1 MASERSTGTRA
12 ERAALPIEWAQ
23 PGHLA
28 ARSLCP
34 LATRDLVFLSRLEP

>member
-1 MASERSTGTRA
+1 VAGERFAGTHA

-28 ARSLCP
+28 AMSLCP
-34 LATRDLVFLSRLEP
+34 LAIRDLVFLSRLGT